1 MRNLF
6 SFTALL
12 WFLLSAPGT
21 ALAGVNSGLFA
32 AYQQLLDNYL
42 TEVQSPRDG
51 FYSAFDY
58 KKALADG
65 ATAGFLESQNRALAA
80 FDPASLK
87 GREASVA
94 FWINAYNYF
103 MIAQILTDRPGGR
116 LVDSV
121 WDYGGRF
128 NPFVDSVFDVSR
140 FVVGGRRYSL
150 SEIEKQILLGDDYE
164 ARGWK
169 DARVH
174 FAVNCA
180 SVGCPPLRKQ
190 VYTADNLEAML
201 AENARLALA
210 SRRHLRVESGVLYG
224 TELFKWYEKDFVEA
238 EGSVLAFIRRWA
250 SPDIA
255 RAADAGLEMQFIDYD
270 WSLNRPENFR
280 PGPGSL
286 PQ

>member
-12 WFLLSAPGT
+12 WIMLSAPGA

-58 KKALADG
+58 DKALADG
-65 ATAGFLESQNRALAA
+65 ATAGLLEQQNRALAA
-80 FDPASLK
+80 FDPAGLD
-87 GREASVA
+87 GWEESVA

-103 MIAQILTDRPGGR
+103 MVAQILTDRPNGR

-140 FVVGGRRYSL
+140 FVVGGRSYSL
-150 SEIEKQILLGDDYE
+150 SGIEKEILLGDDYR

-180 SVGCPPLRKQ
+180 SVGCPPLRSRI
-190 VYTADNLEAML
+190 YTADNLEATL
-201 AENARLALA
+201 AENTRLALA
-210 SRRHLRVESGVLYG
+210 SVRHLRVEGDTLYG
-224 TELFKWYEKDFVEA
+224 TELFKWYEKDFSEA
-238 EGSVLAFIRRWA
+238 EGSVGAFIQRWA
-250 SPDIA
+250 APEVA
-255 RAADAGLEMQFIDYD
+255 RVAAATSELKFIDYD
-270 WSLNRPENFR
+270 WSLNRPDNFR
-280 PGPGSL
+280 SGPGSL

>member
-12 WFLLSAPGT
+12 WVLLSAPGT
-21 ALAGVNSGLFA
+21 AFAGINSGLFV

-58 KKALADG
+58 EKALEDG
-65 ATAGFLESQNRALAA
+65 ATAGLLEQQNRALADFA
-80 FDPASLK
+80 PATLE
-87 GREASVA
+87 GREESVA
-94 FWINAYNYF
+94 FWINTYNYF
-103 MIAQILTDRPGGR
+103 MIAQILTDRPDGR

-140 FVVGGRRYSL
+140 FVVGGRSYSL
-150 SEIEKQILLGDDYE
+150 SEIEKDILLGDDYE
-164 ARGWK
+164 RRGWK

-190 VYTADNLEAML
+190 VYTAENLETML
-201 AENARLALA
+201 AENTRMALA
-210 SRRHLRVESGVLYG
+210 SSRHLRVQRGGLYG
-224 TELFKWYEKDFVEA
+224 TELFKWYEQDFAGA
-238 EGSVLAFIRRWA
+238 EGSVGAFIQRWA
-250 SPDIA
+250 PAEVA
-255 RAADAGLEMQFIDYD
+255 RVAATTTEMKFIDYD

-280 PGPGSL
+280 SGPGSL

>member
-6 SFTALL
+6 SFTALVWL
-12 WFLLSAPGT
+12 LLSAPGI

-32 AYQQLLDNYL
+32 SYQQLLDSHLN
-42 TEVQSPRDG
+42 EVQSPSEG

-58 KKALADG
+58 DGALADST
-65 ATAGFLESQNRALAA
+65 TAGLLEQQNRALAA
-80 FDPASLK
+80 FAPDSLG
-87 GREASVA
+87 GREESVA

-103 MIAQILTDRPGGR
+103 MIAQILTDRPDGR

-150 SEIEKQILLGDDYE
+150 SEIEKEILLGDDYR

-190 VYTADNLEAML
+190 VYTADNLETML
-201 AENARLALA
+201 AENTRLALA
-210 SRRHLRVESGVLYG
+210 SSRHLRVDGDVLYG
-224 TELFKWYEKDFVEA
+224 TELFKWYEQDFAEA
-238 EGSVLAFIRRWA
+238 EGSVAGFIQRWA
-250 SPDIA
+250 DPEVA
-255 RAADAGLEMQFIDYD
+255 RVAARTSEIKFIDYD

-280 PGPGSL
+280 PGRGSA